1 MSALALLGKTSKSG
15 GGISG
20 VLVVLT
26 VVVEEFASFV
36 VFECP
41 CFRILRRFLKKN

>member
-1 MSALALLGKTSKSG
+1 MLGKTGKSG

-20 VLVVLT
+20 VLVILT

-36 VFECP
+36 IFECP
-41 CFRILRRFLKKN
+41 C